1 MIQLRLLGAIELVDA
16 DGRELRSVLA
26 QPKRF
31 ALLAVLAAQ
40 PRAFLRRDTLL
51 ALFWPELD
59 DTHGRWAL
67 GQALRFLRTEL
78 GDPDAEV
85 LISRG
90 AADLGVN
97 PAALR
102 CDAAA
107 FHDHLANGELAEAI
121 ELYRGDLLPAF
132 FLDAVPAFEE
142 WLERERAR
150 LRRLA
155 ADAAR
160 RLAEDCER
168 ASQLPRAVDFARRA
182 VELSDDDER
191 AVRELIAM
199 LDRIGDRA
207 GALAAYERFTR
218 RMSSELGAEP
228 SAETQALVARVRAR
242 SQSTSATV
250 PESPSA
256 PLPAVDALA
265 APSAPVHTPSPVVAE
280 SRPRRWTAAV
290 VGAAAVLL
298 LALGLVWARAR
309 RPPTLTP
316 DLLVVAPFE
325 VPEPNLAPWREGLSD
340 LLARDLDGAGTLRTV
355 SPSVALKSF
364 SGRAD
369 ASTSAALARRVGAR
383 LAMFGMLQHS
393 GRDSV
398 RASLAV
404 IDAGSGR
411 TVAEVDLRDAV
422 DRIDR
427 LADSISASVM
437 RRLSSGN
444 SRSTHGIGTRS
455 LTALKEYLQGSYW
468 WRRYGMQSASARDSA
483 SAHFERAVE
492 LDTGFALA
500 WSALADVETWPPPN
514 LALARKFG
522 FRAAALNHGLGPRDS
537 MTLLADS
544 LVYATGAFRPLAG
557 LQDPALWSHLTRLYA
572 VTGRL
577 AREYPRDSYLQYYYA
592 DVRFH
597 MPLITADVTDADVL
611 AAFDRAIAVDSTD
624 LASWRHAVPLS
635 YFTVGR
641 EDGHRRLAAFAT
653 VIPDSGDLEGL
664 QLNLRL
670 ESAGALSN
678 EALRAIWDSAGVAAQ
693 RASGPEWLGAVAFA
707 RDSGG
712 VELRLRESVG
722 GPSPLWAP
730 NGFWASRLT
739 YRGRLREAARLPQ
752 SRNTPA
758 FAVLVKAGLVSAD
771 SISAALRPWKP
782 LPMPGQPCGWL
793 MDWLAARADT
803 AAITNC
809 VSQLRRSVSD
819 TTFGWRGPMIRA
831 LNAFGAFYTYL
842 ARRDTAGAV
851 RALDVGVDTLCPVL
865 LCSAWQMDRAAALA
879 AVGRRQE
886 ALRIVRARLGQ
897 NEQRPIYPMMQLQ
910 RARLAMRLGDT
921 VTALSAYSLVADAWT
936 GADPELQPFV
946 AEARR
951 ALVGNRVPRVGAP

>member
-1 MIQLRLLGAIELVDA
+1 MVQLRLLGSIELVDA
-16 DGRELRSVLA
+16 DGRELRSILA

-40 PRAFLRRDTLL
+40 PRTFLRRDTLL

-59 DTHGRWAL
+59 ETHGRWAL

-78 GDPDAEV
+78 GDPDAEA

-90 AADLGVN
+90 ASDLGVN
-97 PAALR
+97 PASLW
-102 CDAAA
+102 CDAAG
-107 FHDHLANGELAEAI
+107 FHDHLANGELAEAL

-132 FLDAVPAFEE
+132 YLDAVPTFED

-160 RLAEDCER
+160 RLAGDCER
-168 ASQLPRAVDFARRA
+168 ANQVARAVDFARRA

-191 AVRELIAM
+191 SVRELMAT

-207 GALAAYERFTR
+207 GALAAYDRLAQ
-218 RMSSELGAEP
+218 RMSTEFSAEP
-228 SAETQALVARVRAR
+228 AAETQALVARIRAR

-250 PESPSA
+250 PESPFA

-298 LALGLVWARAR
+298 LVLGLVWARGR
-309 RPPTLTP
+309 RPPALVP

-325 VPEPNLAPWREGLSD
+325 VLAPDLALWREGLSD

-355 SPSVALKSF
+355 SPSLALKSF
-364 SGRAD
+364 NGRPD
-369 ASTSAALARRVGAR
+369 AATSTALARRFGAS
-383 LAMFGMLQHS
+383 LAMFGLLEHS

-398 RASLAV
+398 RASLAI

-411 TVAEVDLRDAV
+411 TLAEVDLRDAL
-422 DRIDR
+422 DHIDR
-427 LADSISASVM
+427 LADSISTSVI

-444 SRSTHGIGTRS
+444 ARSLHGIGTNS
-455 LTALKEYLQGSYW
+455 LTALKEFLQGAFW
-468 WRRYGMQSASARDSA
+468 ERRYAVQSARDSA
-483 SAHFERAVE
+483 RVHLQRAVE
-492 LDTGFALA
+492 LDSGFALA
-500 WSALADVETWPPPN
+500 WSALSDVENQAPPN
-514 LALARKFG
+514 LVLARSFG

-537 MTLLADS
+537 MMLLADS
-544 LVYATGAFRPLAG
+544 LGFASGSWDPVAG
-557 LQDPALWSHLTRLYA
+557 LHDPALWSHLTRLYA

-592 DVRFH
+592 DARYH
-597 MPLITADVTDADVL
+597 APLIAMDVTDADVL
-611 AAFDRAIAVDSTD
+611 AAFDRAIALDSTD

-635 YFTVGR
+635 YFALGR
-641 EDGHRRLAAFAT
+641 EEGRRRFAAFAK
-653 VIPDSGDLEGL
+653 VIPDSEDRRGLE
-664 QLNLRL
+664 LNLRL
-670 ESAGALSN
+670 ESASALSD
-678 EALRAIWDSAGVAAQ
+678 EALRKIWNDAGPAAQ
-693 RASGPEWLGAVAFA
+693 RASGREWLGAVVFA

-712 VELRLRESVG
+712 VELRLRRLMG
-722 GPSPLWAP
+722 GSKPLGAT
-730 NGFWASRLT
+730 NSFWARRLT
-739 YRGRLREAARLPQ
+739 YRGRLREAATLPE
-752 SRNTPA
+752 SRDGPV
-758 FAVLVKAGLVSAD
+758 FAMLVKAGLVSDD
-771 SISAALRPWKP
+771 SVSAVLRQWKP
-782 LPMPGQPCGWL
+782 LAMPVQPCGWL
-793 MDWLAARADT
+793 MDWFATRTDT
-803 AAITNC
+803 AAIANC

-819 TTFGWRGPMIRA
+819 TSFGWRGPMIRV
-831 LNAFGAFYTYL
+831 LTAFGAFYTYL
-842 ARRDTAGAV
+842 ARRDTIDAV
-851 RALDVGVDTLCPVL
+851 RALDVGVDTLCPVTV
-865 LCSAWQMDRAAALA
+865 CSAWQMDRAAALA
-879 AVGRRQE
+879 AVGRTEE
-886 ALRIVRARLGQ
+886 ALRLVRARLGQ

-910 RARLAMRLGDT
+910 RARVAMRLGDT
-921 VTALSAYSLVADAWT
+921 LTARNAYTLVADAWT

-951 ALVGNRVPRVGAP
+951 ALAGNHVPRVGAPRP